1 VDRTDFLVFEQSPF
15 NAGWW
20 SLKNAAAI
28 QYEVVINIQNGLI
41 IWINEPF
48 PAGLHSDCQITVECE
63 STTW

>member
-28 QYEVVINIQNGLI
+28 QYEVVINIQNG
-41 IWINEPF
+41 
-48 PAGLHSDCQITVECE
+48 
-63 STTW
+63 